1 MFAFNRPLFNDNIN
15 DTLVRIAKEQG
26 NRNAWKQNPGP
37 SAGITPSWAG
47 GTDYWS
53 NTAIWTPGGS
63 SNVSY
68 GAPAAPQ
75 PINVSYGA
83 PAAPQPI
90 YVAPTSDYVETPQTS
105 QAFSRPS
112 NVSAVP
118 SMFGQENLPLYGLMD
133 KNNEKIEQGK
143 NTRTLNTVTGSN
155 LLDGIAGKLVTG
167 AVGNLLNLKDNTG
180 YYSADDPMEQNQQA
194 EGIVFESVPD
204 TFSED
209 WWKFTLGD
217 KDTLRKYGS
226 YVQSDLSP
234 QQQLGMFFGDT
245 ESMKDYPYAN
255 PVDIVGESMQQ
266 QAGRIANARNIL
278 FDTPNAEYA
287 MNIDGRDY
295 TEDQIRKIRNQTP
308 ENIRVDSDAEADF
321 VGFYTDQDGNVYS
334 EDDVFNVSTAPYR
347 YVDYRVEEPDA
358 YIEDPEY
365 GTVGIKYVTEVTLN
379 DGRIIPLDTFAS
391 LQYNYIPISEANV
404 EQRRDGT
411 YYKGIYRDD
420 EGNEIRYAD
429 LESSFDPEN
438 YRQLNS
444 TLTVPLF
451 GVELS
456 GLNKAN
462 PESPLENPKDI
473 IPWLADAALT
483 SVPWMLPGVRM
494 AKAGADLNSAIDGN
508 DINKYNYRTREYGT
522 DELTGI
528 AQAAALAMPAV
539 EILTE
544 NMGGWLAEGAANA
557 AKDAMRS
564 AAYRVGKG
572 MAQEGIEEVVA
583 TPFEMANQIDDWN
596 EFGADYTQ
604 NDDGTLTYETSTPW
618 TDRVQNI
625 AKNAAENFI
634 AGALIG
640 GPLVAA
646 PEASSWIRTAPQR
659 GGLFSRDY
667 ADLRDLD
674 YVEANEDVRSDM
686 LRRYNEYLER
696 NDEEEE

>member
-15 DTLVRIAKEQG
+15 DTLVHIAKEQG
-26 NRNAWKQNPGP
+26 NSNAWQQNPGP
-37 SAGITPSWAG
+37 SAGVTPSWAG
-47 GTDYWS
+47 GTSYWS
-53 NTAIWTPGGS
+53 NTAMSTPGGS
-63 SNVSY
+63 S
-68 GAPAAPQ
+68 
-75 PINVSYGA
+75 NVSYGA

-112 NVSAVP
+112 NVGAVP
-118 SMFGQENLPLYGLMD
+118 SMFGQENRPLYGSMD
-133 KNNEKIEQGK
+133 KSNERIEQGK
-143 NTRTLNTVTGSN
+143 STRTLNTVTGSN
-155 LLDGIAGKLVTG
+155 ILDGIAGKLVTG

-217 KDTLRKYGS
+217 KDTIRKYGS

-391 LQYNYIPISEANV
+391 LQYNYIPISEASV

-411 YYKGIYRDD
+411 YYRGIYRDD
-420 EGNEIRYAD
+420 EGNEIRYSD

-444 TLTVPLF
+444 TFTVPLL
-451 GVELS
+451 GLELS

-473 IPWLADAALT
+473 LPWLTDAFLS
-483 SVPWMLPGVRM
+483 SVPWLLPGVRM

-544 NMGGWLAEGAANA
+544 NMGGWLADGAAKA

-572 MAQEGIEEVVA
+572 MTQEGIEEVVA
-583 TPFEMANQIDDWN
+583 TPFEMANQINDWN
-596 EFGADYTQ
+596 EFGANYTE
-604 NDDGTLTYETSTPW
+604 NDDGSLTYDTSTPW
-618 TDRVQNI
+618 TDRVENI

-674 YVEANEDVRSDM
+674 YVEADEDVRSDM
-686 LRRYNEYLER
+686 LRRYNDYLER
-696 NDEEEE
+696 NDSEEEE